1 MSVFVTSSTFL
12 IFLEDSKRL
21 FSSFLH
27 NLPLKP
33 LSCHVCTPKRVKQK
47 AAGRWRLERQGVP
60 HPCSR
65 PASPAFNLAWHGCVY
80 LSTGSGTAFILTTLV
95 VVAFGWRS
103 PVFGS
108 ILRRKGCLLRAR
120 HMHLR
125 TWTTHRLPPSIAFA
139 SLHSNI
145 TILHSTSETICNQP
159 RFILPYCPP
168 IQLNSSLYPGF
179 LNKTN

>member
-1 MSVFVTSSTFL
+1 LSVFVTSSTFL
-12 IFLEDSKRL
+12 LFLEAFFNFFAQFTAEAVVMPS
-21 FSSFLH
+21 
-27 NLPLKP
+27 
-33 LSCHVCTPKRVKQK
+33 VCTPKRVKQK

-108 ILRRKGCLLRAR
+108 ILRRKGCLHHAIYD
-120 HMHLR
+120 
-125 TWTTHRLPPSIAFA
+125 TC
-139 SLHSNI
+139 
-145 TILHSTSETICNQP
+145 ICEHG
-159 RFILPYCPP
+159 PP
-168 IQLNSSLYPGF
+168 IACLPQLHLPASTATSQSSTQFQRLYVINLVSYF
-179 LNKTN
+179 LIVLLYN